1 MGILIGN
8 PIQGVQQLV
17 AHKPV
22 APGVALVDLFFF
34 LGGVLVLHNALELTV
49 GAALNVAD
57 PIGVL
62 HQGANEGDGVAL
74 AFVQSVGTVNGRL
87 VQQRAVAVQ
96 NQNIV
101 SPVALNKISGAHHR
115 VAGAQLGLLQGGL
128 NGWIQISQVVLHLR
142 MPVAGDHAD
151 GRTPGA
157 LYGRNHIVDHGL
169 HQHLAH
175 HFGAV
180 RLHPGAFAPG

>member
-1 MGILIGN
+1 M
-8 PIQGVQQLV
+8 
-17 AHKPV
+17 
-22 APGVALVDLFFF
+22 
-34 LGGVLVLHNALELTV
+34 LHNALELTV

-57 PIGVL
+57 PVGVL

-87 VQQRAVAVQ
+87 VQQRTVAVQ

-101 SPVALNKISGAHHR
+101 SPVALNKIPGAHDR

-157 LYGRNHIVDHGL
+157 FT
-169 HQHLAH
+169 AETT
-175 HFGAV
+175 
-180 RLHPGAFAPG
+180 